1 MKRLVVVGAGIS
13 GLAAAHAAAEHVGER
28 AWQRAGDGVEIV
40 VLERAASVGGK
51 ARTRLEGEWTVE
63 AGPTGFLLPDPAI
76 ERLIRIAGL
85 ERDLLPSDGAAAH
98 RFLVRGGRLREVS
111 AHPLRFVTSG
121 ILEPGAIL
129 RLLREPWVPPRR
141 GGGDESVWDFASRRL
156 GAQAADRLVAP
167 MVLGVFAGDAKRLSL
182 PAAFPRLAALEA
194 QHGSLVRGMIAQRRR
209 VKSEGAAGGAAAE
222 SDGPA
227 GLGGRLTSFTDG
239 IETLPRGLVRDPVRV
254 RCEAVV
260 ERVERG
266 AAGELWV
273 RLPGESMRADAL
285 VLACEAGPAAAM
297 AADLAPGLSR
307 VLGQIAYPPV
317 AVVALGF
324 DAVSAA
330 RVPRGFGVLIPR
342 GEGYRVA
349 RRALGQL
356 HLPGT
361 KPGRNHPGAR
371 DVGGAVDP
379 EVGATDSD
387 TLVEL
392 TLDEL
397 RGLLAIDAPPR
408 FVHVHRWPHA
418 IPQYELGHGD
428 RVRRIEAELV
438 RQPGIF
444 LAGNALHGVAF
455 AKAAAAGL
463 AAGEAAAA
471 FVLRHGSGARIRR
484 EMMNRLRRR
493 RWKRPPFNRP

>member
-28 AWQRAGDGVEIV
+28 AWRRAGDGVEIV

-111 AHPLRFVTSG
+111 AHALRFVTSG

-141 GGGDESVWDFASRRL
+141 GGGDESVWDFASWRL

-209 VKSEGAAGGAAAE
+209 REERAC
-222 SDGPA
+222 
-227 GLGGRLTSFTDG
+227 GGRGGGRVETDACGPRRPITSFTDG

-254 RCEAVV
+254 RCDAVV

-285 VLACEAGPAAAM
+285 VLACEAGPAAAL
-297 AADLAPGLSR
+297 AAGSR
-307 VLGQIAYPPV
+307 AG
-317 AVVALGF
+317 AL
-324 DAVSAA
+324 
-330 RVPRGFGVLIPR
+330 
-342 GEGYRVA
+342 E
-349 RRALGQL
+349 
-356 HLPGT
+356 
-361 KPGRNHPGAR
+361 GAR
-371 DVGGAVDP
+371 ADRLSAGRGGRA
-379 EVGATDSD
+379 
-387 TLVEL
+387 
-392 TLDEL
+392 
-397 RGLLAIDAPPR
+397 
-408 FVHVHRWPHA
+408 
-418 IPQYELGHGD
+418 
-428 RVRRIEAELV
+428 RVRRGLGGE
-438 RQPGIF
+438 G
-444 LAGNALHGVAF
+444 
-455 AKAAAAGL
+455 AAGL
-463 AAGEAAAA
+463 
-471 FVLRHGSGARIRR
+471 RR
-484 EMMNRLRRR
+484 AHPSR
-493 RWKRPPFNRP
+493 